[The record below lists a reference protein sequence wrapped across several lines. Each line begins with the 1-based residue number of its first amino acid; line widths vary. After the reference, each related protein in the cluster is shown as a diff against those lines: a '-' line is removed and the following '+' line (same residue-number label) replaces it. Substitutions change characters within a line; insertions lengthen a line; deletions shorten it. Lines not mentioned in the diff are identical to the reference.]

1 MITYHL
7 NIDIVI
13 SSVSEM
19 VCPVAIILN
28 VPSCILFILIT
39 VISYKFISTANKCN
53 NDADIF
59 WGVLSYAY

>member
-1 MITYHL
+1 
-7 NIDIVI
+7 
-13 SSVSEM
+13 M

-53 NDADIF
+53 NDGDIF